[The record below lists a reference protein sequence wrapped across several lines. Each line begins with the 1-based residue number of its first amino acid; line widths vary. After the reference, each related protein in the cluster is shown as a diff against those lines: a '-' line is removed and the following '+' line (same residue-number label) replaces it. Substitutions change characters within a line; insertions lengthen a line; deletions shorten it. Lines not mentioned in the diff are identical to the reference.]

1 MRIFMMGVFKIAIV
15 CGGFC
20 YVSASS
26 ALGFLP
32 SGEYEYRSWSSK
44 FITLSDNAVVSTIVS
59 DANAETGLFVQKM
72 IVPGQREIVNQ
83 KAGVELG
90 KRCVASTVPKAGPF
104 CPMSAKARPDG
115 YWDFMMNCEA
125 TSVSGTDWKV
135 APIAGATSMWS
146 ITYSTRINQSDSNPV
161 QSQSAALDKLEALYK
176 NAKPA
181 NAEEAKQINS
191 ALGAM
196 PKAREAN
203 LAAQANLSQLIAD
216 MKAQRPNLKSEQQ
229 AALDKTIA
237 VLESSGSRISFKTEI
252 TEIVRR
258 VSSTCESAES
268 TGLPLIRRVKPEP
281 KKP

>member
-1 MRIFMMGVFKIAIV
+1 MRVSKLAIFCA
-15 CGGFC
+15 GFC
-20 YVSASS
+20 CVSVSS

-32 SGEYEYRSWSSK
+32 PGEYEYGSWSSK

-83 KAGVELG
+83 KVGVELG
-90 KRCVASTVPKAGPF
+90 KRCVASTGPKTGPF

-115 YWDFMMNCEA
+115 YWDFIMNCEA
-125 TSVSGTDWKV
+125 ASVSGTDWKV
-135 APIAGATSMWS
+135 APIAGSTSMWS

-161 QSQSAALDKLEALYK
+161 QSQSAALNKLEALYK

-203 LAAQANLSQLIAD
+203 LAAQANQNQFIAD
-216 MKAQRPNLKSEQQ
+216 MKAQRPNLKPEQQ

-237 VLESSGSRISFKTEI
+237 ALESSGSRISFKTEV
-252 TEIVRR
+252 TEILRR
-258 VSSTCESAES
+258 VSSSCESAES
-268 TGLPLIRRVKPEP
+268 TGLPLIRRIKPEP
-281 KKP
+281 KKQ